1 MHDGN
6 HCLKFHYARLL
17 RTARLL
23 GKLEYVCLY
32 LQQKYVAILL
42 FNIMSSSDRITSIA
56 HLNCLMSYLLGF
68 KKSFDVEKLEMA
80 SFCTNFS

>member
-1 MHDGN
+1 MD
-6 HCLKFHYARLL
+6 LTTLDLL
-17 RTARLL
+17 QTCTNN
-23 GKLEYVCLY
+23 GKHFENRYVCLCI
-32 LQQKYVAILL
+32 QQKYVEILL

>member
-1 MHDGN
+1 MD
-6 HCLKFHYARLL
+6 LTTLDLL
-17 RTARLL
+17 QTCTIKRKHFEIR
-23 GKLEYVCLY
+23 YVCLY